1 MRVAP
6 LRGALSRQQ
15 AAEFARLLAA
25 PDAELLGLTSTTP
38 EHEAGRYAD
47 DVRAALGWLLQHGRG
62 GEELE
67 GGRAAARARASSERT
82 GSAASG
88 DAAAGVHQA
97 PALFR
102 WCGGSWQLE
111 EGSRTGLEAGRAESL
126 RREHTCACSRDGC
139 ACLKPGRVCNDGM
152 VGLGGQLAPSM
163 QGIPCN
169 PLVCYAFGLRR
180 LAGNKAREEPV
191 PCQCT
196 AGSHSLRAR
205 APWQGVL
212 RAAI

>member
-67 GGRAAARARASSERT
+67 GGRAAARARAGSERT

-139 ACLKPGRVCNDGM
+139 ACLKPGRVCNTEWW
-152 VGLGGQLAPSM
+152 AWEAS
-163 QGIPCN
+163 
-169 PLVCYAFGLRR
+169 
-180 LAGNKAREEPV
+180 
-191 PCQCT
+191 
-196 AGSHSLRAR
+196 
-205 APWQGVL
+205 
-212 RAAI
+212 